1 MPSATTP
8 QPESTAFAEVL
19 AELRAIRAALE
30 SQTPRESV
38 TDLLTVAEVA
48 KKIRM
53 SEDSVVRLIRAG
65 TLRASK
71 VGAGTKRARWIIES
85 REVTRFLAAGSN
97 TPAPAKKRQGRPA
110 QRKSETPN
118 YF

>member
-1 MPSATTP
+1 MQNATP

-30 SQTPRESV
+30 SQTPRENV
-38 TDLLTVAEVA
+38 ADLLTVAEVA

-65 TLRASK
+65 TLHASK
-71 VGAGTKRARWIIES
+71 VGAGTKRSRWIIEA
-85 REVTRFLAAGSN
+85 REVARFLTAGSN
-97 TPAPAKKRQGRPA
+97 APAPAKKRQKRPA
-110 QRKSETPN
+110 RMKSATPN
-118 YF
+118 YL